1 MTFKTRTTK
10 AKDIR
15 REWHLLD
22 AKGEIL
28 GRLAVKVANL
38 LMGKTKNYFVN
49 YLDCGDYVIVT
60 NAKKIKVSGNKERS
74 KLYRRHSGY
83 PGGFKELTFEQQMDR
98 DPRKIIQHA
107 VKGMLPKNKLRDKR
121 MSRLK
126 IFVDDKHIYED
137 KLKGQGKKEKETK

>member
-1 MTFKTRTTK
+1 MTFRTKTTK

-15 REWHLLD
+15 RGWHLLD

-28 GRLAVKVANL
+28 GRLAVKIASL
-38 LMGKTKNYFVN
+38 LMGKNKPYFVN
-49 YLDCGDYVIVT
+49 YLDCGDYVVII
-60 NAKKIKVSGNKERS
+60 NAKKIKVSGDKFKN

-83 PGGFKELTFEQQMDR
+83 PGGFRELTFEQLMQR
-98 DPRKIIQHA
+98 DPRKIIQQA

-126 IFVDDKHIYED
+126 IFVDEKHIYED
-137 KLKGQGKKEKETK
+137 KLKNKEEKKK

>member
-1 MTFKTRTTK
+1 MTFRTRTTK
-10 AKDIR
+10 AKDIK

-28 GRLAVKVANL
+28 GRLAVKIASL
-38 LMGKTKNYFVN
+38 LMGKNKPYFVN
-49 YLDCGDYVIVT
+49 YLDCGDYVIII
-60 NAKKIKVSGNKERS
+60 NARKIKVSGNKFKN

-83 PGGFKELTFEQQMDR
+83 PGGFRELTFEQLMQR
-98 DPRKIIQHA
+98 DPRKIIQQA

-126 IFVDDKHIYED
+126 IFVDEKHIYED
-137 KLKGQGKKEKETK
+137 KLKNKEEKEK

>member
-1 MTFKTRTTK
+1 MTFRTKTTK

-15 REWHLLD
+15 REWHFLD

-28 GRLAVKVANL
+28 GRLAVKIASL
-38 LMGKTKNYFVN
+38 LMGKNKPYFVD
-49 YLDCGDYVIVT
+49 YLDCGDYVVII
-60 NAKKIKVSGNKERS
+60 NAKKIKVSGDKFKN

-83 PGGFKELTFEQQMDR
+83 PGGFRELTFEQLMQR
-98 DPRKIIQHA
+98 DPRKIIQQA

-126 IFVDDKHIYED
+126 IFVDEKHIYED
-137 KLKGQGKKEKETK
+137 KLKNKEEKEK

>member
-1 MTFKTRTTK
+1 MTFRTRTTK
-10 AKDIR
+10 AKDIK

-28 GRLAVKVANL
+28 GRLAVKIAGL
-38 LMGKTKNYFVN
+38 LMGKTKPYFVN
-49 YLDCGDYVIVT
+49 YLDCGDYVVVI
-60 NAKKIKVSGNKERS
+60 NAKKIKVSGNKFKN

-83 PGGFKELTFEQQMDR
+83 PGGFRELTFEQVMQR
-98 DPRKIIQHA
+98 DPRKVIQQA

-126 IFVDDKHIYED
+126 IFVDEKHIYED
-137 KLKGQGKKEKETK
+137 KLKNKEGKKK

>member
-1 MTFKTRTTK
+1 MTFRTKTTK

-15 REWHLLD
+15 RGWHLLD

-28 GRLAVKVANL
+28 GRLAVKIAGL
-38 LMGKTKNYFVN
+38 LMGKTKPYFVD
-49 YLDCGDYVIVT
+49 YLDCGDYVVII
-60 NAKKIKVSGNKERS
+60 NAKKIKVSGNKFKN

-83 PGGFKELTFEQQMDR
+83 PGGFRELTFEQLMQR
-98 DPRKIIQHA
+98 DPRKIIQQA

-126 IFVDDKHIYED
+126 IFVDENHIYED
-137 KLKGQGKKEKETK
+137 KLKNKEEKEK

>member
-1 MTFKTRTTK
+1 MTFRTKTTK

-15 REWHLLD
+15 RGWHLLD

-28 GRLAVKVANL
+28 GRLAVKIAGL
-38 LMGKTKNYFVN
+38 LMGKTKPYFVN
-49 YLDCGDYVIVT
+49 YLDCGDYVIII
-60 NAKKIKVSGNKERS
+60 NARKIKISGNKFKN

-83 PGGFKELTFEQQMDR
+83 PGGFRELTFEQLMQR
-98 DPRKIIQHA
+98 DPRKIIQQA

-126 IFVDDKHIYED
+126 IFVDEKHIYED
-137 KLKGQGKKEKETK
+137 KLKNKEEKEK

>member
-1 MTFKTRTTK
+1 MTFRTRTTK
-10 AKDIR
+10 AKDIK

-28 GRLAVKVANL
+28 GRLAVKIAGL
-38 LMGKTKNYFVN
+38 LMGKTKPYFVN
-49 YLDCGDYVIVT
+49 YLDCGDYVIII
-60 NAKKIKVSGNKERS
+60 NARKIKVSGNKFKN

-83 PGGFKELTFEQQMDR
+83 PGGFRELTFEQLMQR
-98 DPRKIIQHA
+98 DPRKIIQQA

-126 IFVDDKHIYED
+126 IFVDEKHIYED
-137 KLKGQGKKEKETK
+137 KLKNKEEKEK